1 MKVLVVGASGGSGRA
16 AVTALLD
23 RGHDVT
29 VFVRNPKALGALGE
43 GAAVVT
49 GDATRPD
56 DVDVAVRGQDAV
68 IVTLGI
74 SENPVRVR
82 MRGPAGTALDV
93 RSRGTRN
100 IVAAME
106 RHDVGRLVVQTSY
119 GVGDT
124 RGKLPRRYALMFRAL
139 LGPQIADTEIQDA
152 LVRASDVLWTLVQ
165 PVNLTDGASGT
176 AKTSDAGEVAGW
188 HVARGAVGE
197 VLADAVERS
206 DYVKK
211 TIAVS

>member
-1 MKVLVVGASGGSGRA
+1 MKVLVVGATGGSGRA
-16 AVTALLD
+16 AVNALLR

-29 VFVRNPKALGALGE
+29 VFVRNDAALGDLAGRST
-43 GAAVVT
+43 VVA
-49 GDATRPD
+49 GDATRPE

-68 IVTLGI
+68 VVTLGI

-100 IVAAME
+100 IVAAMG
-106 RHDVGRLVVQTSY
+106 RHDVRRLVVQTSY

-124 RGKLPRRYALMFRAL
+124 HGKLPRRYALMFRAL
-139 LGPQIADTEIQDA
+139 LGPQIADTEKQDV
-152 LVRASDVLWTLVQ
+152 LVRGSDVLWTLVQ
-165 PVNLTDGASGT
+165 PVNLTDEESGT
-176 AKTSDAGEVAGW
+176 ATTSDTGEVAGW

-197 VLADAVERS
+197 VLADAVERP
-206 DYVKK
+206 DYAGK